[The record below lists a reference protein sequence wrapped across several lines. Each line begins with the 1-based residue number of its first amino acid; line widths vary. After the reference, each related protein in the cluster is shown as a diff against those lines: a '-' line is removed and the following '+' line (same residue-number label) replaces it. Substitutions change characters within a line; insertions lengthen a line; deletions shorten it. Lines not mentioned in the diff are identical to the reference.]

1 MRISNF
7 WYPLSM
13 QRWLFAGMLLFSL
26 SIHAQ
31 GESSHDS
38 ARVLNEQ
45 VGLLL
50 INLKATRDTA
60 TYYTTLQQV
69 MQTALRC
76 DAYDSQ
82 AGSNGRPTAQYRH
95 QNGKRLDPYR
105 RKLMEA
111 ALYYTAHSRNKEAL
125 HCYDLYLG
133 TSNSRLFEGEQDSFR
148 GQAAYYAA
156 LLAYGGHQYVR
167 ADSYADIAIR
177 DTNFARDAAE
187 IKVGC
192 MREMMVTHND
202 SARYLIALL
211 ELHDKAPQNPT
222 YFYMLLEY
230 FSSAGHEKELEQ
242 FAYDEVRK
250 DSTDLLAWLLLGEVK
265 MKWQLWPQA
274 VKAYKRAISLA
285 PDDVGAI
292 YNLGVCHSAMAQQMM
307 TDDESEVSDSCR
319 ALLET
324 ARQQLERVG
333 ALDPEQEQVEWV
345 KPLYQVYLKLGDR
358 EGLGRLTSRLRRA
371 QQ

>member
-1 MRISNF
+1 M
-7 WYPLSM
+7 
-13 QRWLFAGMLLFSL
+13 
-26 SIHAQ
+26 
-31 GESSHDS
+31 
-38 ARVLNEQ
+38 
-45 VGLLL
+45 
-50 INLKATRDTA
+50 
-60 TYYTTLQQV
+60 
-69 MQTALRC
+69 
-76 DAYDSQ
+76 
-82 AGSNGRPTAQYRH
+82 
-95 QNGKRLDPYR
+95 
-105 RKLMEA
+105 
-111 ALYYTAHSRNKEAL
+111 

-222 YFYMLLEY
+222 YFHM
-230 FSSAGHEKELEQ
+230 
-242 FAYDEVRK
+242 
-250 DSTDLLAWLLLGEVK
+250 LLAWLLLGEVK
-265 MKWQLWPQA
+265 MKRQLWPQA

-345 KPLYQVYLKLGDR
+345 KPLYQVYFKLGDR
-358 EGLGRLTSRLRRA
+358 EGLGRLTSRLRRE